1 MKAQV
6 SLLALSLAL
15 GIAAAQ
21 TTPANPQAQNP
32 QSQQSQG
39 SQSTATQSNAG
50 STTSTDTKA
59 SGSSSAT
66 SNPAPAE
73 MKTSSFKGV
82 LVDLSCA
89 GGTSSPSASAS
100 ETTAGSTGAAVDNA
114 SQNKSANRSTGDS
127 SSGSPS
133 ANSTQLGMKLDD
145 GRTVRFDLVGN
156 QRAQDALKNDKRCSK
171 DLAAGKPIHAK
182 VSGALSGDKLI
193 VSSIN

>member
-21 TTPANPQAQNP
+21 TTPANPQ
-32 QSQQSQG
+32 SQQSQP
-39 SQSTATQSNAG
+39 ATPSNAG
-50 STTSTDTKA
+50 TAASTDTKA
-59 SGSSSAT
+59 STT
-66 SNPAPAE
+66 SNGAPAE

-114 SQNKSANRSTGDS
+114 SQNKSANRSTADS
-127 SSGSPS
+127 SSCSPS

-156 QRAQDALKNDKRCSK
+156 QRAQDALKNDKRWSK